1 VEKKLGEYIEEIE
14 GNWLGDQPILL
25 LFQDEARFGRIS
37 DIRKC
42 WCPKPYRPLCQAMIT
57 HEYTYTYAA
66 VSIADGQ
73 MDSLILPHVN
83 SACMQIF
90 LDEVAKR
97 HPENRII
104 MILDGAGWHK
114 AGTLAIPENM
124 KLLHLPPYSPE
135 LNPVEHLWDEL
146 REKYFHNKV
155 FDSIF
160 SLEKHLESSLLSMEI
175 DQQKVRSIV
184 AWPWIINALLK

>member
-1 VEKKLGEYIEEIE
+1 MEKKLGGYIEEIE

-57 HEYTYTYAA
+57 HEYTYAYAA
-66 VSIADGQ
+66 VSVADGQ

-114 AGTLAIPENM
+114 AGTLVIPENM
-124 KLLHLPPYSPE
+124 KLLNLPPYSPE

-155 FDSIF
+155 FDSIS
-160 SLEKHLESSLLSMEI
+160 SLEKHLESSLLSMEL

>member
-1 VEKKLGEYIEEIE
+1 MEKKLGEYIEEIE
-14 GNWLGDQPILL
+14 ANWLGDQPVLL

-57 HEYTYTYAA
+57 HEYTYAYAA
-66 VSIADGQ
+66 VSVADGQ

-114 AGTLAIPENM
+114 AGTLVTPENM

-160 SLEKHLESSLLSMEI
+160 SLEKHLESSLLSMEL

>member
-1 VEKKLGEYIEEIE
+1 MEKKSGEYIEEIE
-14 GNWLGDQPILL
+14 ANWLGDQPVLL

-42 WCPKPYRPLCQAMIT
+42 WCPYPFRLLCQAMIT
-57 HEYTYTYAA
+57 HEYTYAYAA
-66 VSIADGQ
+66 VSVADGQ

-160 SLEKHLESSLLSMEI
+160 SLEKHLESSLLSMEL